1 MKLTQTGSEAIGQ
14 RIGETIS
21 MEFVYLASASPRRR
35 ELLRQIGVPHR
46 VIEAAVDES
55 VLPGEEGVDYVAR
68 LARAKAE
75 AGVRRRPAGALE
87 PVLAADTAV
96 VLDGRI
102 LGKPQGREDG
112 ARMLG
117 ALAGRTHR
125 VLTAVVLAQG
135 SECRLRLSES
145 EVTFR
150 PIDTAECRAYWDTGE
165 PCDKAGGYA
174 IQGLAAVF
182 VSRLHGS
189 FSGVVG
195 LPLFETAQLL
205 GEAGIPRWRRP

>member
-1 MKLTQTGSEAIGQ
+1 
-14 RIGETIS
+14 
-21 MEFVYLASASPRRR
+21 
-35 ELLRQIGVPHR
+35 
-46 VIEAAVDES
+46 
-55 VLPGEEGVDYVAR
+55 
-68 LARAKAE
+68 
-75 AGVRRRPAGALE
+75 
-87 PVLAADTAV
+87 
-96 VLDGRI
+96 
-102 LGKPQGREDG
+102 
-112 ARMLG
+112 MLG